1 MNKLSAKF
9 KSIKRALGLNK
20 SDWILLA
27 IGLVV
32 FAAITLWTITKSSI
46 WFDEAFGAY
55 MIKFNFA
62 EIARYTAA
70 DVHPALYY
78 WILKLWSMCFGNTEL
93 ALRSMSMLFGGI
105 SIIFGYL
112 LSHRLFNKNVA
123 RISLIFMVL
132 SPMLVRYSQEMR
144 MYTLLTAIAFAATYV
159 LTFAINTKR
168 RLPWIIYGI
177 LVGLGMWTHY
187 FAALIWIAHWLW
199 RADIIRRIS
208 AKGKFLK
215 TFFSKEWILAHII
228 AVGLFAI
235 WLPFLIFQLLSIQIS
250 GFWIP
255 AITPDTLTNFLTN
268 VIFYQDVGNV
278 TSWLVLGF
286 SFAVILILW
295 LAFRVYKL
303 QNEAGRRAY
312 RLIAAVA
319 FLPPLLLFLA
329 SMPPFRSSFVERYL
343 VPSTLGIAIFI
354 GTTLALGIK
363 SIRPKLRTIAIV
375 IMAGLMVVGIA
386 NVWYY
391 GNYSKTSNAS
401 NNTRQIV
408 EAIISKS
415 EDYQPIIAD
424 SPWLFYEAS
433 FYATDKHPVYFVDA
447 LTTYPYGS
455 LDMLKYNA
463 QHKIMDID
471 KFTLENPIVWYAGL
485 PRGAEFKAPY
495 SSWELIQEVSVN
507 DSINGKPA
515 YVAIQYKINPIDAV
529 K

>member
-1 MNKLSAKF
+1 MNKIIEKL
-9 KSIKRALGLNK
+9 KSIKRLLGLSK
-20 SDWILLA
+20 FDWLL
-27 IGLVV
+27 IVVGLTV
-32 FAAITLWTITKSSI
+32 FSVITFWTITKSSI

-55 MIKFNFA
+55 MINFNFA
-62 EIARYTAA
+62 EITRYTAA

-78 WILKLWSMCFGNTEL
+78 WLLKLWSMFFGNTEL
-93 ALRSMSMLFGGI
+93 ALRSMSLFFGGI
-105 SIIFGYL
+105 SIVIGYL

-123 RISLIFMVL
+123 RVSLIFMVL

-159 LTFAINTKR
+159 LTFAVNTKR
-168 RLPWIIYGI
+168 RLPWVIYGI

-199 RADIIRRIS
+199 RADIIRRLTT
-208 AKGKFLK
+208 KGKFLK
-215 TFFSKEWILAHII
+215 AFFSKEWVLAHIV
-228 AVGLFAI
+228 AVGMFVI
-235 WLPFLIFQLLSIQIS
+235 WLPFLLFQMLSIQIS

-255 AITPDTLTNFLTN
+255 AITPDTIINFLTN

-286 SFAVILILW
+286 TFAVILMSW
-295 LAFRVYKL
+295 LAFRVYMS
-303 QNEAGRRAY
+303 QTEAVRQAY
-312 RLIAAVA
+312 RLIIAIA
-319 FLPPLLLFLA
+319 FVPVVLLFLA
-329 SMPPFRSSFVERYL
+329 SMPPLRSSFVERYL

-363 SIRPKLRTIAIV
+363 LIRPKLRIIAV
-375 IMAGLMVVGIA
+375 VMMAGLMLVGVT
-386 NVWYY
+386 NVWHF

-408 EAIISKS
+408 DAIIEKS
-415 EDYQPIIAD
+415 CDYQPIIAD

-433 FYATDKHPVYFVDA
+433 FYATNKHPVFFVDA
-447 LTTYPYGS
+447 QTTYQYGS

-463 QHKIMDID
+463 EHKIMDID
-471 KFTLENPIVWYAGL
+471 KFTIENPIVWYVGL

-495 SSWELIQEVSVN
+495 SNWEYIQEVSVN

-515 YVAIQYKINPIDAV
+515 YVAIQYKINASEVV

>member
-1 MNKLSAKF
+1 MNKFIAKL
-9 KSIKRALGLNK
+9 KSIKHALGLSK
-20 SDWILLA
+20 SDCLLIA
-27 IGLVV
+27 IGLTV

-78 WILKLWSMCFGNTEL
+78 WLLKLWSMCFGNTEL
-93 ALRSMSMLFGGI
+93 ALRSMSMFFGGV
-105 SIIFGYL
+105 SIVFGYL

-159 LTFAINTKR
+159 LTFAINTKK

-187 FAALIWIAHWLW
+187 FSALIWIAHWLW

-208 AKGKFLK
+208 VKGKFLK
-215 TFFSKEWILAHII
+215 TFFSKEWILAHIV

-235 WLPFLIFQLLSIQIS
+235 WLPFLVFQLLSIQIS

-255 AITPDTLTNFLTN
+255 AITPDTLINFLTN

-295 LAFRVYKL
+295 LALCVYKL
-303 QNEAGRRAY
+303 QNDAGRQSY
-312 RLIAAVA
+312 RLIAAIA
-319 FLPPLLLFLA
+319 FVPALLLFLA
-329 SMPPFRSSFVERYL
+329 SMPPLRSSFVERYL
-343 VPSTLGIAIFI
+343 VPSALGIAIFI
-354 GTTLALGIK
+354 GTTLTLGINI
-363 SIRPKLRTIAIV
+363 IRPKLRIIAIAM
-375 IMAGLMVVGIA
+375 MAGLMMVGIA
-386 NVWYY
+386 NVWYL

-401 NNTRQIV
+401 TNTRQIIG
-408 EAIISKS
+408 AIIEKS
-415 EDYQPIIAD
+415 NDYQPIIAD
-424 SPWLFYEAS
+424 SPWLFYEAD
-433 FYATDKHPVYFVDA
+433 FYATDKHPIYFIDA
-447 LTTYPYGS
+447 QTAYLYGS
-455 LDMLKYNA
+455 LDMLKYND
-463 QHKIMDID
+463 QHKIMDIN
-471 KFTLENPIVWYAGL
+471 KFTLEHPIVWYVGL
-485 PRGAEFKAPY
+485 PRGAEFKVPY
-495 SSWELIQEVSVN
+495 SNWQSIQEVSVS

-515 YVAIQYKINPIDAV
+515 YVAIQYKINV
-529 K
+529 SQ